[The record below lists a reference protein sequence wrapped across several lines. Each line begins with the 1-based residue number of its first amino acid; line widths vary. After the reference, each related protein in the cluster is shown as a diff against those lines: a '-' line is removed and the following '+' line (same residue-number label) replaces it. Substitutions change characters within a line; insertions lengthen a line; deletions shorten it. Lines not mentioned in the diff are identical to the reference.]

1 MLISYVV
8 VEVAVVLQCVAGWSF
23 RPSSTVEKVTCLNR
37 SHLKLVSHLLPTTK
51 HQPTPSVVVV
61 LVGFFGC

>member
-37 SHLKLVSHLLPTTK
+37 SHLKLVYHLL
-51 HQPTPSVVVV
+51 HVV
-61 LVGFFGC
+61 LQGGVSDQVLQWRRLRV